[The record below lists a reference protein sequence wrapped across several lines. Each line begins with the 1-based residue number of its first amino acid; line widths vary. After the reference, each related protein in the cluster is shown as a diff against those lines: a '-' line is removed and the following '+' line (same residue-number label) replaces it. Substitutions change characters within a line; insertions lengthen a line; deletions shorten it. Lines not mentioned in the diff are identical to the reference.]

1 MKKNTFLLLLPL
13 LTIGCSNVEM
23 GGLGQEQEPTELRL
37 SKGPILVHSC
47 NNPSCEHI
55 NKTVDT
61 IVVLNGEGS
70 YRVVAD
76 REDIVYYHAT
86 GEEVRAKTS
95 DVLEMRVKQD
105 TIFIKYLRPDIMVA
119 NELFRVYDKENNRG
133 KFYVADPG
141 IIGMY

>member
-1 MKKNTFLLLLPL
+1 MKKKALLLFLPL
-13 LTIGCSNVEM
+13 LAVGCSNVEM
-23 GGLGQEQEPTELRL
+23 ESSGPEQEPKELQL

-47 NNPSCEHI
+47 SDPSCEHV
-55 NKTVDT
+55 NKTADT
-61 IVVLNGEGS
+61 IVVLNGEEP

-86 GEEVRAKTS
+86 GEKVCVKTS
-95 DVLEMRVKQD
+95 DVLDMRVKQD
-105 TIFIKYLRPDIMVA
+105 TIFLRYLRSDIMVA

>member
-1 MKKNTFLLLLPL
+1 MKKKALLLLLPL

-23 GGLGQEQEPTELRL
+23 ESSGQEQEPKELQL

-47 NNPSCEHI
+47 GNPSCEHI
-55 NKTVDT
+55 NKTADT
-61 IVVLNGEGS
+61 IVMLNGEEP
-70 YRVVAD
+70 YRIVAD

-95 DVLEMRVKQD
+95 DVLDMRVKQD

-119 NELFRVYDKENNRG
+119 NELFWVYDKENNRG

>member
-1 MKKNTFLLLLPL
+1 MKKKALLLLLPL
-13 LTIGCSNVEM
+13 FAIGCSNVEM
-23 GGLGQEQEPTELRL
+23 ESSGQEPRELRL
-37 SKGPILVHSC
+37 SKGPVLVHSC
-47 NNPSCEHI
+47 NSPSCEHV

-61 IVVLNGEGS
+61 IVVLNGEEP
-70 YRVVAD
+70 YRIVAD

-95 DVLEMRVKQD
+95 DVLDVRVKQD
-105 TIFIKYLRPDIMVA
+105 TIFLKYLRPDIMVT
-119 NELFRVYDKENNRG
+119 NELFWVYDKENSRG